1 MFWDQKT
8 SVFCTHQKILAVRGV
23 NLYGQPDCK
32 ISVFTT
38 PLSINSQ
45 MTILFLLDDNDS
57 GDNDDDYATVLIVVD
72 P

>member
-1 MFWDQKT
+1 M
-8 SVFCTHQKILAVRGV
+8 GV

-32 ISVFTT
+32 IYVFTT

-45 MTILFLLDDNDS
+45 MAILFLLDYNDS
-57 GDNDDDYATVLIVVD
+57 SDNDDDYATVLIVVD